1 MLDTGILLGRKRT
14 MNISWTRCLGLTLGR
29 AGIAS
34 GRRPRAVHGESKG
47 ALARVEAS
55 ELSYGRQPVVRRCSR
70 VRRANQTDLGAERL
84 ATMSRSNPERLA
96 KSASLK
102 GAEEFLARINREFL
116 AVKQALRAEKTK

>member
-14 MNISWTRCLGLTLGR
+14 MNISWTRCLGLTRGR

-47 ALARVEAS
+47 ALAWVEAS
-55 ELSYGRQPVVRRCSR
+55 ELCYGRQPVVRRCWR
-70 VRRANQTDLGAERL
+70 VRRPNHTDLGAERL
-84 ATMSRSNPERLA
+84 ATVSRNPERLV